1 MILGLRWSTK
11 ATGMTGLSGL
21 AVYMDVAQ
29 VVGLSQSVG
38 RHVRV
43 RESVQGWPDA
53 QMITSLVML
62 NLAGGESVD
71 DLRIL
76 ESDEGL
82 GRVLKVSET
91 HLMRRGERRTRLSRW
106 RRQRRRTVPS
116 PSAVFRYLGEF
127 RDGNVPAGHRQ
138 LRVLRESLEYLPS
151 GLA

>member
-1 MILGLRWSTK
+1 MI
-11 ATGMTGLSGL
+11 GLSRL
-21 AVYMDVAQ
+21 AVYMDTAQ
-29 VVGLSQSVG
+29 VAGLRQSVG

-43 RESVQGWPDA
+43 RKSGQGWTDA

-62 NLAGGESVD
+62 NFAGGESVD

-91 HLMRRGERRTRLSRW
+91 HLMRRGERRTERSNW
-106 RRQRRRTVPS
+106 RRQRSRIVPS

-127 RDGNVPAGHRQ
+127 HDSNVPAGYEQ
-138 LRVLRESLEYLPS
+138 LRVSKESMEYLPS
-151 GLA
+151 GVEQVKLRSDNAGYQ